1 MAEYTG
7 IKEDNIVI
15 EEARWYNRKTNPD
28 TGTGI
33 TLNQG
38 ASNAMG
44 IPEFYSINGRV
55 GIKKGH
61 IYRIQG
67 NERTLVGII
76 DDVGIIEL
84 K

>member
-55 GIKKGH
+55 GIKKDIFIGFKVMKEH
-61 IYRIQG
+61 
-67 NERTLVGII
+67 L
-76 DDVGIIEL
+76 L
-84 K
+84 A